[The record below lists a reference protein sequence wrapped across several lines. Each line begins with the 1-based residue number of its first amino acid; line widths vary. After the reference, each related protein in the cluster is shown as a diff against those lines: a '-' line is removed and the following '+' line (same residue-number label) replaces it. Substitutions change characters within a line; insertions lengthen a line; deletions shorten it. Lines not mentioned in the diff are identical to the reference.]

1 MKKYL
6 TFLFTK
12 RPWAVVVNAFILL
25 FFTIGLP
32 SYYHNE
38 WIVTTIWD
46 IEGTTSKVLF
56 SLLLVLTGIACLLQ
70 VYDEFKNNK

>member
-12 RPWAVVVNAFILL
+12 RLWAVVVNAFILL

-46 IEGTTSKVLF
+46 IEGTTSNGLISLF
-56 SLLLVLTGIACLLQ
+56 LVLTGIACLLQ

>member
-12 RPWAVVVNAFILL
+12 RRWAVVVNAFILL

-32 SYYHNE
+32 SYYDNE
-38 WIVTTIWD
+38 WIVTNIWD
-46 IEGTTSKVLF
+46 IEGTKSKVLF
-56 SLLLVLTGIACLLQ
+56 SLLLVLTGISSLLQ

>member
-32 SYYHNE
+32 GYYHNE
-38 WIVTTIWD
+38 WIVTNIWD
-46 IEGTTSKVLF
+46 IEETKFKVLF
-56 SLLLVLTGIACLLQ
+56 SLLLVLTGIASLLQ
-70 VYDEFKNNK
+70 VYDEFKKNK